1 MTFTSIRPRSGSRSR
16 RSSDSNLIGVRY
28 EKTIQAEP
36 PIPLPPRNPSRNT
49 IRTLSIR
56 SSASSPSPS
65 VYALSLHSPSLVV
78 VAPPPLSLPA
88 VAPPAEQHPALRTP
102 VRQSKLNHESWK
114 RDSGHSPTP
123 TSATTIYEE
132 DCEEE
137 EEEEEKESPQ
147 ADGDSSD
154 DNRSAPRPTKVHV
167 PVDADVVPPHSVS
180 LSQHGTAVGPVPAI
194 WQTSKSETAFRR
206 PAASASFPS
215 LTKLD
220 TAVAASRSQP
230 LSPPPQMLSPASPKR
245 QSILKRLSV
254 CSSAPAKG
262 KLALGVDEGSAAANA
277 PMQPLMRGS
286 QPPPASTHKQPQ
298 RSSPGIAET
307 SSLESWT
314 ALRVGARAQAKA
326 SPSDASFLPH
336 DDARFAPLAIS
347 IPTDRLLED
356 DFMTT
361 LSFSNRGSIMFGGRR
376 AGPLGLDGA
385 NDAGRGD
392 AFASAPSTPTHAR
405 SGSASVD
412 RFDSYTSANASNP
425 VLRAPLPPP
434 DIRVLASEVEKESQK
449 VRSLYGVGDA
459 INWEDGARHSYCEP
473 LEPTPELPAEE
484 DGNDSILQPPIP
496 VWGTPRS
503 VRSTSSSVH
512 FDYRR
517 ETELAG
523 GLEDWED
530 IDGASVDRYGFIAA
544 PRPRS
549 RLGTPTEMRSA
560 QYSPRRRHVLQKR
573 DFAGLSPLGPS
584 RKMSARSLNTQN
596 SEMSTASKRSSR
608 SVIRQASNLLP
619 HNRDRRW
626 LDEAGDMLTL
636 PPSLQDAAEEAQ
648 IERISETLKRKEW
661 ERSEKWRKM
670 AKVVRKGGQGEGM
683 EFEFDKKNPKL
694 IERTWKGIP
703 DRWRAA
709 AWWSFLASSA
719 MEHESY
725 ASEEDIV
732 SSFHHL
738 LEQSSPDDV
747 QIDLD
752 VPRTISRH
760 IMFRKRYRGGQ
771 RLLFRV
777 LHCLSIYFPETGYV
791 QGMASLAATLLCYFD
806 EEKCFVM
813 LVRLWQLRGLD
824 RLYRPGFEGL
834 MKALHEFEETWLNKD
849 VAKRLT
855 ELSVDITAYGT
866 RWYLTLFNLSIPFP
880 AQLRVWDVFLLLG
893 DSAAEPAISIHSND
907 GETSPAT
914 GLDILHATS
923 AALIQALREVLLD
936 SDFEN
941 AMKALTS
948 WIPIKDEDLLMKVT
962 KAEWKSHQ
970 GKKKT

>member
-1 MTFTSIRPRSGSRSR
+1 MAITSIRPATGSRSR
-16 RSSDSNLIGVRY
+16 RSGESNIIGLRY
-28 EKTIQAEP
+28 EKMVQAEP
-36 PIPLPPRNPSRNT
+36 PIPLPPRNTSRNT

-56 SSASSPSPS
+56 SSASSPAPS
-65 VYALSLHSPSLVV
+65 LYSVSLYSPSLVV
-78 VAPPPLSLPA
+78 VTPPQLSLPPLQ
-88 VAPPAEQHPALRTP
+88 PPTEQHPALRTP
-102 VRQSKLNHESWK
+102 VRQAKLAHESWK
-114 RDSGHSPTP
+114 RDSGHAPTP
-123 TSATTIYEE
+123 TSAATIYEE

-137 EEEEEKESPQ
+137 EGKQVGKQPQ
-147 ADGDSSD
+147 DADDSASD
-154 DNRSAPRPTKVHV
+154 KPTKV
-167 PVDADVVPPHSVS
+167 DVVSRHPVPQAQVQAQTQA
-180 LSQHGTAVGPVPAI
+180 QHGTAVGPVAAG
-194 WQTSKSETAFRR
+194 WQCSTSETESRQ
-206 PAASASFPS
+206 PAASASFPG
-215 LTKLD
+215 LEKVN
-220 TAVAASRSQP
+220 TAVASSRAQPPSQP
-230 LSPPPQMLSPASPKR
+230 PSPPCSSSSPASPKR
-245 QSILKRLSV
+245 PSILKRLSV
-254 CSSAPAKG
+254 CSSASAKG
-262 KLALGVDEGSAAANA
+262 KLALQALAIDEGSAAPNA

-286 QPPPASTHKQPQ
+286 RPASTHKQPQ
-298 RSSPGIAET
+298 RSTAEQSPLPLLQIQTLLPAARD
-307 SSLESWT
+307 T
-314 ALRVGARAQAKA
+314 APPGDVN
-326 SPSDASFLPH
+326 D
-336 DDARFAPLAIS
+336 RFAPLGID
-347 IPTDRLLED
+347 IPSHSLLED
-356 DFMTT
+356 DFLAT

-376 AGPLGLDGA
+376 AGALGLDGA
-385 NDAGRGD
+385 NDGRGD
-392 AFASAPSTPTHAR
+392 VSAPSTPTHSHAR
-405 SGSASVD
+405 SSSTSVD
-412 RFDSYTSANASNP
+412 RIESLAAASNP
-425 VLRAPLPPP
+425 NLVPRAQPPPP
-434 DIRVLASEVEKESQK
+434 DIRLLASDVDKESQK

-459 INWEDGARHSYCEP
+459 INWEDGARRSYCEP

-484 DGNDSILQPPIP
+484 DGNDS
-496 VWGTPRS
+496 R
-503 VRSTSSSVH
+503 
-512 FDYRR
+512 D
-517 ETELAG
+517 TELAG

-530 IDGASVDRYGFIAA
+530 VDGASVDRYGFITA
-544 PRPRS
+544 PRS
-549 RLGTPTEMRSA
+549 RLGTPTEMKSA
-560 QYSPRRRHVLQKR
+560 QYSPRRRNMLQKR
-573 DFAGLSPLGPS
+573 DLAGLSPLGPS
-584 RKMSARSLNTQN
+584 RKMSARSLNTQA
-596 SEMSTASKRSSR
+596 SELSTASKRSSR

-626 LDEAGDMLTL
+626 LDEAGEMLTL

-670 AKVVRKGGQGEGM
+670 AKVVRRGGQGEGM
-683 EFEFDKKNPKL
+683 EFEFDRKNPKL

-709 AWWSFLASSA
+709 AWWSFLANSA
-719 MEHESY
+719 TEHGVH
-725 ASEEDIV
+725 AVDEEIV
-732 SSFHHL
+732 ASFHRL

-777 LHCLSIYFPETGYV
+777 LHCLSIFFPETGYV

-813 LVRLWQLRGLD
+813 LVRMWQLRGLD

-834 MKALHEFEETWLNKD
+834 MKALHEFDETWLNKD

-893 DSAAEPAISIHSND
+893 DSAAEPTIPPTVDDN
-907 GETSPAT
+907 ELSPAT
-914 GLDILHATS
+914 GLDVLHATS